1 MTNTADKTGLEIMTA
16 IKNGTLPR
24 APIANVLDFDLTEVS
39 KGFCRFEGDLKP
51 EYENPMGTIH
61 GGYTAT
67 LLDSAMACAV
77 MTALPKGAGYTTLEI
92 KINYVKGFT
101 GQDGRV
107 AAEGKTLH
115 VGRRTATAEG
125 YLYNEDGKMLAHGT
139 TTCIVFPP
147 A

>member
-1 MTNTADKTGLEIMTA
+1 MTDLADKTGLEIMCA
-16 IKNGTLPR
+16 IRDGTLPR
-24 APIANVLDFDLTEVS
+24 APIASVLDFDLVKVDE
-39 KGFCRFEGDLKP
+39 GFCRFEGDLKP
-51 EYENPMGTIH
+51 AYENPMGTIH

-77 MTALPKGAGYTTLEI
+77 MAALPAGAGYTTLEI
-92 KINYVKGFT
+92 KVNYVKGFT

-107 AAEGKTLH
+107 AAEGKTIH

-125 YLYNEDGKMLAHGT
+125 HLYNEDGKLLAHGT

-147 A
+147 K